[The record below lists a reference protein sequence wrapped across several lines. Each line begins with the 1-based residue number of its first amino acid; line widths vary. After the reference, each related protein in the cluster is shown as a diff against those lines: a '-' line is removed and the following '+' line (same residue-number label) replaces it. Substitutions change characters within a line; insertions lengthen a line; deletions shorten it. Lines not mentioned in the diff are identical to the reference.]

1 MTARLAGALVL
12 LAGPALAADPAIL
25 SIEFG
30 PDRLDVAPAQILTVE
45 VKTDYGVP
53 YVLVTL
59 DGALQDDM
67 TALTQAHVGQ
77 IGRIRV
83 CGRIVSEP
91 TLQSAITE
99 AVFVI
104 STDDVQQ
111 MRRLAAVLQ
120 AKSCALDAAS

>member
-12 LAGPALAADPAIL
+12 LAGSALAADPAIL

-120 AKSCALDAAS
+120 AKSCSLDAAS